1 MAISRSKKEALV
13 AELVQDLADAQMVVY
28 AEYSGISV
36 ADLQQ
41 LRRQAR
47 ENGVTIKVVKN
58 RLMRVAMDQHDSLK
72 QTDTGAMKGQVLY
85 AISNDDEVLPAKVLA
100 QFADKTPELKLV
112 GAFNSLGQSLSTAEV
127 TDLAKLPTKNELIA
141 QTVAQLL
148 SPVNDTV
155 NALSGNL
162 SALLDGIADHA
173 SA

>member
-1 MAISRSKKEALV
+1 
-13 AELVQDLADAQMVVY
+13 
-28 AEYSGISV
+28 
-36 ADLQQ
+36 
-41 LRRQAR
+41 
-47 ENGVTIKVVKN
+47 
-58 RLMRVAMDQHDSLK
+58 MDQHDSLK
-72 QTDTGAMKGQVLY
+72 QTDTSAMKGQVLY

>member
-28 AEYSGISV
+28 AEYSCISV

-72 QTDTGAMKGQVLY
+72 QTDTSAMKGQVLY
-85 AISNDDEVLPAKVLA
+85 DISNEDEVLPAKVL
-100 QFADKTPELKLV
+100 D
-112 GAFNSLGQSLSTAEV
+112 
-127 TDLAKLPTKNELIA
+127 
-141 QTVAQLL
+141 
-148 SPVNDTV
+148 
-155 NALSGNL
+155 
-162 SALLDGIADHA
+162 
-173 SA
+173 

>member
-47 ENGVTIKVVKN
+47 ENGVAIKVVKN
-58 RLMRVAMDQHDSLK
+58 RLMRVAMDQHDALK
-72 QTDTGAMKGQVLY
+72 QTDTSAMKGQVLY

-112 GAFNSLGQSLSTAEV
+112 GA
-127 TDLAKLPTKNELIA
+127 LAKLPTKNELIA

>member
-47 ENGVTIKVVKN
+47 ENGV
-58 RLMRVAMDQHDSLK
+58 AMDQHDALK
-72 QTDTGAMKGQVLY
+72 QTDTSAMKGQVLY

-141 QTVAQLL
+141 QAVAQLL

-162 SALLDGIADHA
+162 SALLDGVADHA

>member
-1 MAISRSKKEALV
+1 
-13 AELVQDLADAQMVVY
+13 MVVY

-47 ENGVTIKVVKN
+47 ENGVAIKVVKN
-58 RLMRVAMDQHDSLK
+58 RLMRVAMDQHDALK
-72 QTDTGAMKGQVLY
+72 QTDTSAMKGQVLY

-112 GAFNSLGQSLSTAEV
+112 GAFNSLGQSLNTAEV

-162 SALLDGIADHA
+162 SALLDGVADHA

>member
-1 MAISRSKKEALV
+1 
-13 AELVQDLADAQMVVY
+13 MVVY

-58 RLMRVAMDQHDSLK
+58 RLMRVAMDQHDALK
-72 QTDTGAMKGQVLY
+72 QTDTSAMKGQVLY

>member
-47 ENGVTIKVVKN
+47 ENGVTIKVV
-58 RLMRVAMDQHDSLK
+58 AMDQHDSLK
-72 QTDTGAMKGQVLY
+72 QTDTSAMKGQVLY